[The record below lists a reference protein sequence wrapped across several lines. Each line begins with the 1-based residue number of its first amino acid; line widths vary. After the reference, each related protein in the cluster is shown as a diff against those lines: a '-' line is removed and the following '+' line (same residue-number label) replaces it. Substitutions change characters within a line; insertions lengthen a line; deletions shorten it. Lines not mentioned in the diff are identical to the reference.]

1 MSVLKNIKQ
10 FIANYF
16 LKQELRSFKSE
27 QKPNKFNFHN
37 IKTVGILF
45 DATNAEDFELVKRYI
60 IYLREYR
67 KRVKAIGF
75 FSTKEIPAFTYSKL
89 EYDFISAK
97 ELNFYGKP
105 TSMIAK
111 NFIDEEYELLIDL
124 NVNDHFPLRYISALS
139 KATFK
144 VGKYNEKD
152 TEIYDLMIDADNTK
166 TVKYFLRQV
175 DTYITMINK
184 SETPVDGAV

>member
-16 LKQELRSFKSE
+16 LTQELRSFKRD
-27 QKPNKFNFHN
+27 QKPNKFNFN
-37 IKTVGILF
+37 DIKTVGILF
-45 DATNAEDFELVKRYI
+45 DATSAEDFELVKRYI

-105 TSMIAK
+105 TTMIAK

-139 KATFK
+139 KAAFK

-184 SETPVDGAV
+184 SETPVNGTV